1 MAEHKAAKESAAQ
14 PPVRRPGM
22 AGRLEWTARA
32 RLPVA
37 DPRQYT
43 RFVKIMKRVLLLA
56 ALALLVAVIVYS
68 LQPRDKNRVAMTFE
82 HMSKISND
90 LAMIKPRL
98 SGTDASG
105 NPFVV
110 TADAAIQDGP
120 SMRRTRLRNIQ
131 ADITLKQGRWLSVS
145 ASNGVLDIDAKKLTL
160 SGAIVVYSDDGYEL
174 HTSGLAADLGKGI
187 VRGDTA
193 VIGQGPLGALH
204 ADRFEIDRQGKRV
217 RLMGHVKMTIYKNKV
232 KHS

>member
-1 MAEHKAAKESAAQ
+1 MAEHKAAKEAVAQ
-14 PPVRRPGM
+14 QPARRPGM
-22 AGRLEWTARA
+22 ASRLEWTARP
-32 RLPVA
+32 RVHTD
-37 DPRQYT
+37 DPRRYT
-43 RFVKIMKRVLLLA
+43 RFVKIMKRALLLA

-68 LQPRDKNRVAMTFE
+68 LQPRDQNRVAMTFE
-82 HMSKISND
+82 RLSKVSND
-90 LAMIKPRL
+90 LAMVKPRL

-120 SMRRTRLRNIQ
+120 SVRRARLRNIQ

-145 ASNGVLDIDAKKLTL
+145 ASDGVLDIDAKKLTL

-174 HTSGLAADLGKGI
+174 HTSALAADLGKGI

-193 VIGQGPLGALH
+193 VAGQGPLGALS
-204 ADRFEIDRQGKRV
+204 ADRFEIDRQGKQV
-217 RLMGHVKMTIYKNKV
+217 RLMGHVKMTIYGHKA

>member
-1 MAEHKAAKESAAQ
+1 MAEHKAAKEAAAQ

-22 AGRLEWTARA
+22 AERLEWTGRA
-32 RLPVA
+32 RVHTG
-37 DPRQYT
+37 DPRHYT
-43 RFVKIMKRVLLLA
+43 RFVKVMKRALLLA
-56 ALALLVAVIVYS
+56 ALALLVAVFVYS
-68 LQPRDKNRVAMTFE
+68 LQPREQNRVAMTFE
-82 HMSKISND
+82 HLGKVSND

-120 SMRRTRLRNIQ
+120 SMRRARLRNIQ

-160 SGAIVVYSDDGYEL
+160 SGAIVIYSDDGYEL

-193 VIGQGPLGALH
+193 VTGQGPLGALH

-217 RLMGHVKMTIYKNKV
+217 RLMGHVKMTIYKNKA